1 MDDQERRRV
10 GFILCIASA
19 ASFGALPIFGKVAFD
34 HDVNVVTFLFVRFSV
49 ASAVLWLLVAARR
62 ERVRGHARSLILGGI
77 LMGMLAYGIQSTM
90 YFLALERIDA
100 SLSALLLYA
109 YPAMVTAAAI
119 LLGREQATGTLL
131 GALGVATVG
140 TILLLGDGLTGDADR
155 VGVVLGFAA
164 AICYTAYILA
174 GDTLVASLP
183 AVLLAALVT
192 AGGSLAFGGFGVASG
207 SLRFGVDGHAWL
219 SMGGAAIVGTVFAV
233 GMLLPGIE
241 RVGASTASVLST
253 VEPATT
259 VLLAVLLL
267 DERASSVQLIGG
279 VLLLAAIVLCQ
290 RVRRPMVDL
299 EPVPGVPA

>member
-34 HDVNVVTFLFVRFSV
+34 HDVNVVTFLFIRFSV

-62 ERVRGHARSLILGGI
+62 ERVRGHARRLILGGI

-119 LLGREQATGTLL
+119 LLGRERATGTLL
-131 GALGVATVG
+131 AALGVATVG
-140 TILLLGDGLTGDADR
+140 TILLLGDGLTGDADS

-183 AVLLAALVT
+183 PVLLAALVT
-192 AGGSLAFGGFGVASG
+192 AGGSLAFGGYGVASG
-207 SLRFGVDGHAWL
+207 SLRFDVDAAAWL

-259 VLLAVLLL
+259 VVLAVLLL
-267 DERASSVQLIGG
+267 DERASSVQLMGG